1 MQDHQYQ
8 AFNLAGTSL
17 AIPVQQPSQPSH
29 AIHGYLG
36 GLAGLLMD
44 TVLHPIDTVR
54 TRIKTNTQESVALL
68 SQIKHMYRHE
78 GLSSYLRGLTCTLGG
93 SFVANGAYFFAYEK
107 LKNVFIQRETFN
119 EGVAP
124 FVAAFTGGVIANIL
138 YLPFIVVRT
147 RMQTA
152 SGFYDYRNAFDGL
165 KKVIKYEGFRS
176 LYLGGPIFLT
186 QTALDLSLTF
196 GFYEFFHK
204 TLKAVF
210 QSESDSSL
218 PITMASSVMAASL
231 SAVIANP
238 LDVLVARM
246 QTMHTSA
253 HGKCTI
259 PAMVKRIYAKEGLA
273 GFMKGVTG
281 TMSHYSMAALI
292 LFPTY
297 QKLKDLYD
305 VDSDL

>member
-1 MQDHQYQ
+1 MQDTQFQ
-8 AFNLAGTSL
+8 ALNFAGSSL
-17 AIPVQQPSQPSH
+17 AIPVQQTSQSGH
-29 AIHGYLG
+29 AMHGLLG

-44 TVLHPIDTVR
+44 TVLHPMDTVR
-54 TRIKTNTQESVALL
+54 TRIKTNTQQSVALL
-68 SQIKHMYRHE
+68 SQIKFMYRNE
-78 GLSSYLRGLTCTLGG
+78 GFSSYARGLTCTLGG
-93 SFVANGAYFFAYEK
+93 SFLANGAYFFAYEK
-107 LKNVFIQRETFN
+107 LKNLFIQRETFT

-124 FVAAFTGGVIANIL
+124 FVAAFSSGVLANIL

-147 RMQTA
+147 RMQTN

-165 KKVIKYEGFRS
+165 KKVVKYEGLRG
-176 LYLGGPIFLT
+176 LYLGGPVFLT

-196 GFYEFFHK
+196 GFYEIFNK
-204 TLKAVF
+204 TLRSIF
-210 QSESDSSL
+210 QDESDSSI
-218 PITMASSVMAASL
+218 PITMASSIMAASL

-246 QTMHTSA
+246 QTMYTSA

-259 PAMVKRIYAKEGLA
+259 PAMIKRIYANEGLA

-281 TMSHYSMAALI
+281 TMTHYSMAALI

-297 QKLKDLYD
+297 EALKGIYN